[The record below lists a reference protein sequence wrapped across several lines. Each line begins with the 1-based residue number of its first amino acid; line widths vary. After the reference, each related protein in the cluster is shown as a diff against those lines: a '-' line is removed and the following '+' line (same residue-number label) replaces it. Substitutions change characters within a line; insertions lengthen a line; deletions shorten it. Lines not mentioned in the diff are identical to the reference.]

1 MIFVE
6 TRQDGIAVATIKS
19 GDGPHNTLDKAF
31 NERLLAVVK
40 ELAADEAVK
49 GVVLASAKDTFAAG
63 GDLDQLL
70 SVRAPAEAAA
80 IIAPF
85 TAATRALETMGK
97 PVVAALNGSALGG
110 GYELALAAHRR
121 IAADRRDARFG
132 LPEAGL
138 GLMPGAGGTQRLP
151 RMIGLQPAGE
161 MILAGKVL
169 DPKEALA
176 AGLVDAIVPG
186 EALIEEAAAWA
197 LGNPGAQQPWDVKR
211 FYLAEADPNT
221 VANRAWVLGAW
232 ARQRS
237 RSGRDDKAVTHIL
250 SALHHG
256 LERSFD
262 AGMAIETREFS
273 KLAASPFAR
282 AKVRT
287 LFYGPKAGQPKKD
300 DTIAA
305 KLKHLGVVGGGTMGN
320 GIAFSA
326 ARAGLR
332 VTLIDVSAQKAM
344 EAQDRIKAIGERQV
358 KRGRLS
364 EDGLQDILGRLSTT
378 HDYASLSDADF
389 VIEAVF
395 ERLDVKHDV
404 YGKLEAVL
412 GPDVTVAS
420 NTSSILI
427 SELAKGFKDPSRMI
441 GMHFFAPVE
450 VMKLLEII
458 RTPET
463 SERALAEAHVVA
475 AALRKTQITVK
486 DGKGFYTS
494 RLVSSLTAETLTL
507 LSEGVSPAVIDNT
520 MIDMGFAVGSAMLVD
535 LTKIPLLRD
544 IMESMTGPGMPR
556 SMEGTKTTEVLDK
569 LLAAGREGRDAT
581 RGVYDYT
588 PEGQKAWPG
597 MAELFPPTEK
607 TPGPDE
613 VRTRLMNTQSLE
625 AVRCIDEGVFDTP
638 LGADIASVLGWG
650 YPAHLGGPLGYI
662 DVHGPA
668 AIVAECDE
676 LAKRCGERFDVPESL
691 RSKAQSGEGYY
702 ETSQQEKAA

>member
-1 MIFVE
+1 MISVE
-6 TRQDGIAVATIKS
+6 TRQDGVAVATIDS

-31 NERLLAVVK
+31 NERLLDVAK
-40 ELAADEAVK
+40 QLAGEETVK
-49 GVVLASAKDTFAAG
+49 GVVIASAKDTFAAG

-70 SVRAPAEAAA
+70 AVRAPAEATA
-80 IIAPF
+80 IVAPF
-85 TAATRALETMGK
+85 IAAVRALETMGK

-110 GYELALAAHRR
+110 GYELALAAHHR
-121 IAADRRDARFG
+121 IAADRPDARFG

-151 RMIGLQPAGE
+151 RLIGLPAAGDL
-161 MILAGKVL
+161 ILSGKVL
-169 DPKEALA
+169 APQDALK
-176 AGLVDAIVPG
+176 AGLVDAVVVQDD
-186 EALIEEAAAWA
+186 LIEEAAKWCLA
-197 LGNPGAQQPWDVKR
+197 NPEAHQPWDVKR
-211 FYLAEADPNT
+211 FYSADADPNT
-221 VANRAWVLGAW
+221 MANRAWVLGAW

-237 RSGRDDKAVTHIL
+237 RAGRDDKAGTAIL

-273 KLAASPFAR
+273 RLAASPFAR

-300 DTIAA
+300 ADIAA
-305 KLKHLGVVGGGTMGN
+305 RLKHLGVVGGGTMGN

-344 EAQDRIKAIGERQV
+344 EARDRIKAIGDRQV
-358 KRGRLS
+358 KRGRLD
-364 EDGLQDILGRLSTT
+364 EDTLAQIMGRLSTT
-378 HDYASLSDADF
+378 DDYEALSDADF

-404 YGKLEAVL
+404 YKKLEAVL
-412 GPDVTVAS
+412 RPDVTIAS

-427 SELAKGFKDPSRMI
+427 SELAKGLKDAGRMI

-458 RTPET
+458 RAPET
-463 SERALAEAHVVA
+463 SERALAEAHSIA
-475 AALRKTQITVK
+475 ATMRKTQITVR

-494 RLVSSLTAETLTL
+494 RLVSSMTAETLTL
-507 LSEGVSPAVIDNT
+507 LSEGVTPAIIDNVMT
-520 MIDMGFAVGSAMLVD
+520 GMGFAVGSASLVD

-544 IMESMTGPGMPR
+544 IMESMSGPGSPK

-569 LLAAGREGRDAT
+569 LMEAGREGRDST
-581 RGVYDYT
+581 RGIYDYT
-588 PEGQKAWPG
+588 PDGLRAWPG
-597 MAELFPPTEK
+597 MAELFPATDA
-607 TPGPDE
+607 TPDADE
-613 VRTRLMNTQSLE
+613 VRRRIMNTQSLE
-625 AVRCIDEGVFDTP
+625 AVRCMDEGVIETP
-638 LGADIASVLGWG
+638 LGADIASVMGWG

-662 DVHGPA
+662 DVHGVQA
-668 AIVAECDE
+668 LVAECDE
-676 LAKRCGERFDVPESL
+676 LAERCGARFTVPDSL
-691 RSKAQSGEGYY
+691 RDKARNSEGYY
-702 ETSQQEKAA
+702 ETAKEKAA